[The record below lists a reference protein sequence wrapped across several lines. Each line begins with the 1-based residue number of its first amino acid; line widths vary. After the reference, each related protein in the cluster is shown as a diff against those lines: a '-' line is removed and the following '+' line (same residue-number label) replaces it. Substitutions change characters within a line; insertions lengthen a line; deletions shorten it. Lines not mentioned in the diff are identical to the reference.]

1 MKSISYV
8 DFSNDLDNQIDNVV
22 QNNQPL
28 LVTRKNS
35 APVVIVSF
43 DYFKP
48 YEETAYLM
56 TSQNNTERL
65 NNAVTELSKIN
76 PVIK

>member
-1 MKSISYV
+1 MKKISYV
-8 DFSNDLDNQIDNVV
+8 EFCNDLDNQIDNVV

-28 LVTRKNS
+28 LVTRKN
-35 APVVIVSF
+35 ADPVVIVSF
-43 DYFKP
+43 DYFKS

-56 TSQNNTERL
+56 ASQKNTKRL
-65 NNAVTELSKIN
+65 NNSISELRKIN